1 MRKLIV
7 FLFFLICNEFYSQT
21 TVDLDIIIGK
31 SQNNLVGDSIRLEV
45 NTYKAFKKMEAA
57 AKRDG
62 IYLKIVSAYRG
73 FERQKLI
80 WNNKYEKFTNDFS
93 LEPKKAIS
101 EIIRFSTVP
110 GTSRHHWGTDIDIID
125 GNFPDE
131 ENVLVSEKFEKDGL
145 FYKVKNWL
153 DNNSENFGFYLTY
166 TNDKNRKGFEFEPWH
181 YSYKPVSVKYY
192 RALIKTDLKKI
203 IKSLDIIRKDSEML
217 SLFSVNKSI
226 KNPYFN
232 MVERNISDEYF
243 SLVKKDKGNYNS
255 RQSAPEVF
263 SMNAAFYWYKRD
275 FFDQNHISP
284 VTERTGIFEIKHICF
299 DIDTPLDFTFI
310 EFLIKNNELDF
321 KL

>member
-7 FLFFLICNEFYSQT
+7 FLFFLICNEFYSQA

-31 SQNNLVGDSIRLEV
+31 SQSNLVGDSIRLEV

-93 LEPKKAIS
+93 LEPEKAIS

-131 ENVLVSEKFEKDGL
+131 ENILVSEKFEKDGL
-145 FYKVKNWL
+145 FYKLKNWL

-203 IKSLDIIRKDSEML
+203 IKSLDINGSD
-217 SLFSVNKSI
+217 
-226 KNPYFN
+226 YF
-232 MVERNISDEYF
+232 DESF
-243 SLVKKDKGNYNS
+243 
-255 RQSAPEVF
+255 
-263 SMNAAFYWYKRD
+263 
-275 FFDQNHISP
+275 
-284 VTERTGIFEIKHICF
+284 
-299 DIDTPLDFTFI
+299 IDTYIAENIMDINPDL
-310 EFLIKNNELDF
+310 K
-321 KL
+321 

>member
-7 FLFFLICNEFYSQT
+7 FLFFLICNEFYSQA
-21 TVDLDIIIGK
+21 TVDLEIIIGK
-31 SQNNLVGDSIRLEV
+31 SQSNLVGDSIRLEV

-93 LEPKKAIS
+93 LEPEKAIS

-145 FYKVKNWL
+145 FYKLKNWL

-181 YSYKPVSVKYY
+181 YSYKPVSLKYY

-203 IKSLDIIRKDSEML
+203 IKSLDINGSD
-217 SLFSVNKSI
+217 
-226 KNPYFN
+226 YF
-232 MVERNISDEYF
+232 DESF
-243 SLVKKDKGNYNS
+243 
-255 RQSAPEVF
+255 
-263 SMNAAFYWYKRD
+263 
-275 FFDQNHISP
+275 
-284 VTERTGIFEIKHICF
+284 
-299 DIDTPLDFTFI
+299 IDTYIAENIMDINPDL
-310 EFLIKNNELDF
+310 K
-321 KL
+321 

>member
-1 MRKLIV
+1 MKKLIV
-7 FLFFLICNEFYSQT
+7 FLFFLICNEFYSQA
-21 TVDLDIIIGK
+21 TVDLEIIIGK
-31 SQNNLVGDSIRLEV
+31 SQSNLVGDSIRLEV

-93 LEPKKAIS
+93 LEPEKAIS
-101 EIIRFSTVP
+101 EIIRFSTLP

-145 FYKVKNWL
+145 FYKLKNWL

-203 IKSLDIIRKDSEML
+203 IKSLDINGSDYFDESFIDAYIAENIMD
-217 SLFSVNKSI
+217 I
-226 KNPYFN
+226 NP
-232 MVERNISDEYF
+232 D
-243 SLVKKDKGNYNS
+243 LK
-255 RQSAPEVF
+255 
-263 SMNAAFYWYKRD
+263 
-275 FFDQNHISP
+275 
-284 VTERTGIFEIKHICF
+284 
-299 DIDTPLDFTFI
+299 
-310 EFLIKNNELDF
+310 
-321 KL
+321 

>member
-1 MRKLIV
+1 MKKLIV
-7 FLFFLICNEFYSQT
+7 FLFFLICNEFYSQA
-21 TVDLDIIIGK
+21 TVDLEIIIGK
-31 SQNNLVGDSIRLEV
+31 SQSNLVGDSIRLEV

-93 LEPKKAIS
+93 LEPEKAIS

-145 FYKVKNWL
+145 FYKLKNWL

-181 YSYKPVSVKYY
+181 YSYKPVSIKYY

-203 IKSLDIIRKDSEML
+203 IQNLDINGSD
-217 SLFSVNKSI
+217 
-226 KNPYFN
+226 YF
-232 MVERNISDEYF
+232 DESF
-243 SLVKKDKGNYNS
+243 
-255 RQSAPEVF
+255 
-263 SMNAAFYWYKRD
+263 
-275 FFDQNHISP
+275 
-284 VTERTGIFEIKHICF
+284 
-299 DIDTPLDFTFI
+299 IDTYIAENIMDINPDL
-310 EFLIKNNELDF
+310 K
-321 KL
+321 

>member
-7 FLFFLICNEFYSQT
+7 FLFFLICNEFYSQA

-31 SQNNLVGDSIRLEV
+31 SQSNLVGDSIRLEV

-93 LEPKKAIS
+93 LEPEKAIS

-153 DNNSENFGFYLTY
+153 DNNSENFGFFLTY

-203 IKSLDIIRKDSEML
+203 IKSLDINGSD
-217 SLFSVNKSI
+217 
-226 KNPYFN
+226 YF
-232 MVERNISDEYF
+232 DESF
-243 SLVKKDKGNYNS
+243 
-255 RQSAPEVF
+255 
-263 SMNAAFYWYKRD
+263 
-275 FFDQNHISP
+275 
-284 VTERTGIFEIKHICF
+284 
-299 DIDTPLDFTFI
+299 IDTYIAENIMDINPDL
-310 EFLIKNNELDF
+310 K
-321 KL
+321 

>member
-7 FLFFLICNEFYSQT
+7 SLFFLICNEFYSQA
-21 TVDLDIIIGK
+21 TVDLEIIIGK
-31 SQNNLVGDSIRLEV
+31 SQSNLVGDSIRLEV

-93 LEPKKAIS
+93 LEPEKAIS

-145 FYKVKNWL
+145 FYKLKNWL

-203 IKSLDIIRKDSEML
+203 IKSLDINGSD
-217 SLFSVNKSI
+217 
-226 KNPYFN
+226 YF
-232 MVERNISDEYF
+232 DESF
-243 SLVKKDKGNYNS
+243 
-255 RQSAPEVF
+255 
-263 SMNAAFYWYKRD
+263 
-275 FFDQNHISP
+275 
-284 VTERTGIFEIKHICF
+284 
-299 DIDTPLDFTFI
+299 IDTYIAENIMDINPDL
-310 EFLIKNNELDF
+310 K
-321 KL
+321 

>member
-7 FLFFLICNEFYSQT
+7 FLFFLICNEFYSQA
-21 TVDLDIIIGK
+21 TVDLEIIIGK
-31 SQNNLVGDSIRLEV
+31 SQSNLVGDSIRLEV

-93 LEPKKAIS
+93 LEPEKAIS

-145 FYKVKNWL
+145 FYKLKNWL

-203 IKSLDIIRKDSEML
+203 IKGLDINGSDYFDESFIDAYIAENIMD
-217 SLFSVNKSI
+217 I
-226 KNPYFN
+226 NP
-232 MVERNISDEYF
+232 D
-243 SLVKKDKGNYNS
+243 LK
-255 RQSAPEVF
+255 
-263 SMNAAFYWYKRD
+263 
-275 FFDQNHISP
+275 
-284 VTERTGIFEIKHICF
+284 
-299 DIDTPLDFTFI
+299 
-310 EFLIKNNELDF
+310 
-321 KL
+321 

>member
-7 FLFFLICNEFYSQT
+7 FLFFLICNEFYSQA

-31 SQNNLVGDSIRLEV
+31 SQSNLVGDSIRLEV

-93 LEPKKAIS
+93 LEPEKAIS

-145 FYKVKNWL
+145 FYKLKNWL

-203 IKSLDIIRKDSEML
+203 IKSLDINGSD
-217 SLFSVNKSI
+217 
-226 KNPYFN
+226 YF
-232 MVERNISDEYF
+232 DESF
-243 SLVKKDKGNYNS
+243 
-255 RQSAPEVF
+255 
-263 SMNAAFYWYKRD
+263 
-275 FFDQNHISP
+275 
-284 VTERTGIFEIKHICF
+284 
-299 DIDTPLDFTFI
+299 IDTYIAENIMDINPDL
-310 EFLIKNNELDF
+310 K
-321 KL
+321 

>member
-7 FLFFLICNEFYSQT
+7 FLFFLICNEFYSQA
-21 TVDLDIIIGK
+21 TVDLEIIIGK
-31 SQNNLVGDSIRLEV
+31 SQSNLVGDSIRLEV

-93 LEPKKAIS
+93 LEPEKAIS

-125 GNFPDE
+125 GNFPYE

-145 FYKVKNWL
+145 FYKLKNWL
-153 DNNSENFGFYLTY
+153 DNNSESFGFYLTY

-203 IKSLDIIRKDSEML
+203 IKSLDINGSD
-217 SLFSVNKSI
+217 
-226 KNPYFN
+226 YF
-232 MVERNISDEYF
+232 DESF
-243 SLVKKDKGNYNS
+243 
-255 RQSAPEVF
+255 
-263 SMNAAFYWYKRD
+263 
-275 FFDQNHISP
+275 
-284 VTERTGIFEIKHICF
+284 
-299 DIDTPLDFTFI
+299 IDTYIAENIMDINPDL
-310 EFLIKNNELDF
+310 K
-321 KL
+321 

>member
-7 FLFFLICNEFYSQT
+7 FLFFLICNEFYSQA
-21 TVDLDIIIGK
+21 TVDLDVIIGK
-31 SQNNLVGDSIRLEV
+31 SQSNLVGDSIRLEV

-93 LEPKKAIS
+93 LEPEKAIS

-145 FYKVKNWL
+145 FYKLKNWL

-203 IKSLDIIRKDSEML
+203 IKSLDINGSD
-217 SLFSVNKSI
+217 
-226 KNPYFN
+226 YF
-232 MVERNISDEYF
+232 DESF
-243 SLVKKDKGNYNS
+243 
-255 RQSAPEVF
+255 
-263 SMNAAFYWYKRD
+263 
-275 FFDQNHISP
+275 
-284 VTERTGIFEIKHICF
+284 
-299 DIDTPLDFTFI
+299 IDTYIAENIMDINPDL
-310 EFLIKNNELDF
+310 K
-321 KL
+321 

>member
-7 FLFFLICNEFYSQT
+7 FLFFLICNEFYSQA

-31 SQNNLVGDSIRLEV
+31 SQSNLVGDSIRLEV

-57 AKRDG
+57 ARRDG

-93 LEPKKAIS
+93 LEPEKAIS

-145 FYKVKNWL
+145 FYKVKKWL

-203 IKSLDIIRKDSEML
+203 IKSLDINGSDYFDESFIDAYIAENIMD
-217 SLFSVNKSI
+217 I
-226 KNPYFN
+226 NP
-232 MVERNISDEYF
+232 D
-243 SLVKKDKGNYNS
+243 LK
-255 RQSAPEVF
+255 
-263 SMNAAFYWYKRD
+263 
-275 FFDQNHISP
+275 
-284 VTERTGIFEIKHICF
+284 
-299 DIDTPLDFTFI
+299 
-310 EFLIKNNELDF
+310 
-321 KL
+321 

>member
-7 FLFFLICNEFYSQT
+7 FLFFLICNEFYSQA
-21 TVDLDIIIGK
+21 TVDLEIIIGK
-31 SQNNLVGDSIRLEV
+31 SQTNLVGDSIRLEV

-93 LEPKKAIS
+93 LEPEKAIS

-125 GNFPDE
+125 GNFPYE

-145 FYKVKNWL
+145 FYKLKNWL

-203 IKSLDIIRKDSEML
+203 IKSLDINGSD
-217 SLFSVNKSI
+217 
-226 KNPYFN
+226 YF
-232 MVERNISDEYF
+232 DESF
-243 SLVKKDKGNYNS
+243 
-255 RQSAPEVF
+255 
-263 SMNAAFYWYKRD
+263 
-275 FFDQNHISP
+275 
-284 VTERTGIFEIKHICF
+284 
-299 DIDTPLDFTFI
+299 IDTYIAENIMDINPDL
-310 EFLIKNNELDF
+310 K
-321 KL
+321 

>member
-1 MRKLIV
+1 MKKLIV
-7 FLFFLICNEFYSQT
+7 FLFFLICNEFYSQA

-31 SQNNLVGDSIRLEV
+31 SQSNLVGDSIRLEV

-57 AKRDG
+57 ARRDG

-93 LEPKKAIS
+93 LEPEKAIS
-101 EIIRFSTVP
+101 EIIRFSTLP

-203 IKSLDIIRKDSEML
+203 IKSLDINGSD
-217 SLFSVNKSI
+217 
-226 KNPYFN
+226 YF
-232 MVERNISDEYF
+232 DESF
-243 SLVKKDKGNYNS
+243 
-255 RQSAPEVF
+255 
-263 SMNAAFYWYKRD
+263 
-275 FFDQNHISP
+275 
-284 VTERTGIFEIKHICF
+284 
-299 DIDTPLDFTFI
+299 IDTYIAENIMDINPDL
-310 EFLIKNNELDF
+310 K
-321 KL
+321 

>member
-7 FLFFLICNEFYSQT
+7 FLFFLICNEFYSQA
-21 TVDLDIIIGK
+21 TVDLNVIIGK
-31 SQNNLVGDSIRLEV
+31 SQSNLVGDSIRLEV

-93 LEPKKAIS
+93 LEPEKAIS

-145 FYKVKNWL
+145 FYKLKNWL

-181 YSYKPVSVKYY
+181 YSYKPVSIKYY

-203 IKSLDIIRKDSEML
+203 IQNLDINGSD
-217 SLFSVNKSI
+217 
-226 KNPYFN
+226 YF
-232 MVERNISDEYF
+232 DESF
-243 SLVKKDKGNYNS
+243 
-255 RQSAPEVF
+255 
-263 SMNAAFYWYKRD
+263 
-275 FFDQNHISP
+275 
-284 VTERTGIFEIKHICF
+284 
-299 DIDTPLDFTFI
+299 IDTYIAENIMDINPDL
-310 EFLIKNNELDF
+310 K
-321 KL
+321 

>member
-7 FLFFLICNEFYSQT
+7 FLFFLICNEFYSQS
-21 TVDLDIIIGK
+21 TVDLEIIIGK
-31 SQNNLVGDSIRLEV
+31 SQSNLVGDSIRLEV

-93 LEPKKAIS
+93 LEPEKAIS

-145 FYKVKNWL
+145 FYKLKNWL

-203 IKSLDIIRKDSEML
+203 IKSLDINGSDYFDESFIDAYIAENIMD
-217 SLFSVNKSI
+217 I
-226 KNPYFN
+226 NP
-232 MVERNISDEYF
+232 D
-243 SLVKKDKGNYNS
+243 LK
-255 RQSAPEVF
+255 
-263 SMNAAFYWYKRD
+263 
-275 FFDQNHISP
+275 
-284 VTERTGIFEIKHICF
+284 
-299 DIDTPLDFTFI
+299 
-310 EFLIKNNELDF
+310 
-321 KL
+321 

>member
-7 FLFFLICNEFYSQT
+7 FLFFLICNEFYSQA
-21 TVDLDIIIGK
+21 TVDLEIIIGK
-31 SQNNLVGDSIRLEV
+31 SQSNLVGDSIRLEV

-93 LEPKKAIS
+93 LEPEKAIS

-153 DNNSENFGFYLTY
+153 DNNSKNFGFYLTY

-192 RALIKTDLKKI
+192 RALIRTDLKKI
-203 IKSLDIIRKDSEML
+203 IKSLDINGSD
-217 SLFSVNKSI
+217 
-226 KNPYFN
+226 YF
-232 MVERNISDEYF
+232 DESF
-243 SLVKKDKGNYNS
+243 
-255 RQSAPEVF
+255 
-263 SMNAAFYWYKRD
+263 
-275 FFDQNHISP
+275 
-284 VTERTGIFEIKHICF
+284 
-299 DIDTPLDFTFI
+299 IDTYIAENIMDINPDL
-310 EFLIKNNELDF
+310 K
-321 KL
+321 

>member
-31 SQNNLVGDSIRLEV
+31 SQSNLVGDSIRLEV

-93 LEPKKAIS
+93 LEPEKAIS

-153 DNNSENFGFYLTY
+153 DNNSKNFGFYLTY

-203 IKSLDIIRKDSEML
+203 IKGLDINGSDYFDESFIDAYIAENIMD
-217 SLFSVNKSI
+217 I
-226 KNPYFN
+226 NP
-232 MVERNISDEYF
+232 D
-243 SLVKKDKGNYNS
+243 LK
-255 RQSAPEVF
+255 
-263 SMNAAFYWYKRD
+263 
-275 FFDQNHISP
+275 
-284 VTERTGIFEIKHICF
+284 
-299 DIDTPLDFTFI
+299 
-310 EFLIKNNELDF
+310 
-321 KL
+321 

>member
-7 FLFFLICNEFYSQT
+7 FLFFLICNEFYSQA
-21 TVDLDIIIGK
+21 TVDLDVIIGK
-31 SQNNLVGDSIRLEV
+31 SQSNLVGDSIRLEV

-93 LEPKKAIS
+93 LEPEKAIS

-181 YSYKPVSVKYY
+181 YSYKPVSLKYY
-192 RALIKTDLKKI
+192 KALIKMDLKKI
-203 IKSLDIIRKDSEML
+203 IKSLDINGSD
-217 SLFSVNKSI
+217 
-226 KNPYFN
+226 YF
-232 MVERNISDEYF
+232 DESF
-243 SLVKKDKGNYNS
+243 
-255 RQSAPEVF
+255 
-263 SMNAAFYWYKRD
+263 
-275 FFDQNHISP
+275 
-284 VTERTGIFEIKHICF
+284 
-299 DIDTPLDFTFI
+299 IDTYIAENIMDINPDL
-310 EFLIKNNELDF
+310 K
-321 KL
+321 

>member
-1 MRKLIV
+1 MKKLIV
-7 FLFFLICNEFYSQT
+7 FLFFLICNEFYSQA
-21 TVDLDIIIGK
+21 TVDLEIIIGK
-31 SQNNLVGDSIRLEV
+31 SQSNLVGDSIRLEV

-93 LEPKKAIS
+93 LEPEKAIS

-145 FYKVKNWL
+145 FYNMKNWL

-203 IKSLDIIRKDSEML
+203 IKSLDINGSD
-217 SLFSVNKSI
+217 
-226 KNPYFN
+226 YF
-232 MVERNISDEYF
+232 DESF
-243 SLVKKDKGNYNS
+243 
-255 RQSAPEVF
+255 
-263 SMNAAFYWYKRD
+263 
-275 FFDQNHISP
+275 
-284 VTERTGIFEIKHICF
+284 
-299 DIDTPLDFTFI
+299 IDTYIAENIMDINPDL
-310 EFLIKNNELDF
+310 K
-321 KL
+321 

>member
-7 FLFFLICNEFYSQT
+7 FLFFLICNEFYSQA
-21 TVDLDIIIGK
+21 TVDLEIIIGK
-31 SQNNLVGDSIRLEV
+31 SQSNLVGDSIRLEV

-93 LEPKKAIS
+93 LEPEKAIS

-153 DNNSENFGFYLTY
+153 DNNSKNFGFYLTY

-203 IKSLDIIRKDSEML
+203 IKGLDINGSD
-217 SLFSVNKSI
+217 
-226 KNPYFN
+226 YF
-232 MVERNISDEYF
+232 DESF
-243 SLVKKDKGNYNS
+243 
-255 RQSAPEVF
+255 
-263 SMNAAFYWYKRD
+263 
-275 FFDQNHISP
+275 
-284 VTERTGIFEIKHICF
+284 
-299 DIDTPLDFTFI
+299 IDTYIAENIMDINPDL
-310 EFLIKNNELDF
+310 K
-321 KL
+321 

>member
-7 FLFFLICNEFYSQT
+7 FLFFLICNEFYSQA

-31 SQNNLVGDSIRLEV
+31 SQSNLVGDSIRLEV

-93 LEPKKAIS
+93 LEPEKAIS

-125 GNFPDE
+125 GNFPYE

-192 RALIKTDLKKI
+192 RALIKTDLKKV
-203 IKSLDIIRKDSEML
+203 IKSLDINGSD
-217 SLFSVNKSI
+217 
-226 KNPYFN
+226 YF
-232 MVERNISDEYF
+232 DESF
-243 SLVKKDKGNYNS
+243 
-255 RQSAPEVF
+255 
-263 SMNAAFYWYKRD
+263 
-275 FFDQNHISP
+275 
-284 VTERTGIFEIKHICF
+284 
-299 DIDTPLDFTFI
+299 IDTYIAENIMDINPDL
-310 EFLIKNNELDF
+310 K
-321 KL
+321 

>member
-7 FLFFLICNEFYSQT
+7 FLFFLICNEFYSQA
-21 TVDLDIIIGK
+21 TVDLDVIIGK
-31 SQNNLVGDSIRLEV
+31 SQSNLVGDSIRLEV

-93 LEPKKAIS
+93 LEPEKAIS

-145 FYKVKNWL
+145 FYKVKKWL

-181 YSYKPVSVKYY
+181 YSYKPVSLKYY

-203 IKSLDIIRKDSEML
+203 IKSLDINGSD
-217 SLFSVNKSI
+217 
-226 KNPYFN
+226 YF
-232 MVERNISDEYF
+232 DESF
-243 SLVKKDKGNYNS
+243 
-255 RQSAPEVF
+255 
-263 SMNAAFYWYKRD
+263 
-275 FFDQNHISP
+275 
-284 VTERTGIFEIKHICF
+284 
-299 DIDTPLDFTFI
+299 IDTYIAENIMDINPDL
-310 EFLIKNNELDF
+310 K
-321 KL
+321 

>member
-7 FLFFLICNEFYSQT
+7 FLFFLICNEFYSQA
-21 TVDLDIIIGK
+21 TVDLDVIIGK
-31 SQNNLVGDSIRLEV
+31 SQTNLVGDSIRLEF

-93 LEPKKAIS
+93 LEPEKAIS

-145 FYKVKNWL
+145 FYKLKNWL

-203 IKSLDIIRKDSEML
+203 IKSLDINGSD
-217 SLFSVNKSI
+217 
-226 KNPYFN
+226 YF
-232 MVERNISDEYF
+232 DESF
-243 SLVKKDKGNYNS
+243 
-255 RQSAPEVF
+255 
-263 SMNAAFYWYKRD
+263 
-275 FFDQNHISP
+275 
-284 VTERTGIFEIKHICF
+284 
-299 DIDTPLDFTFI
+299 IDTYIAENIMDINPDL
-310 EFLIKNNELDF
+310 K
-321 KL
+321 

>member
-7 FLFFLICNEFYSQT
+7 FLFFLICNEFYSQA
-21 TVDLDIIIGK
+21 TVDLEIIIGK
-31 SQNNLVGDSIRLEV
+31 SQSNLVGDSIRLEV

-93 LEPKKAIS
+93 LEPEKAIS

-181 YSYKPVSVKYY
+181 YSYKPVSIKYY

-203 IKSLDIIRKDSEML
+203 IQNLDINGSDYFDESFIDAYIAENIMD
-217 SLFSVNKSI
+217 I
-226 KNPYFN
+226 NP
-232 MVERNISDEYF
+232 D
-243 SLVKKDKGNYNS
+243 LK
-255 RQSAPEVF
+255 
-263 SMNAAFYWYKRD
+263 
-275 FFDQNHISP
+275 
-284 VTERTGIFEIKHICF
+284 
-299 DIDTPLDFTFI
+299 
-310 EFLIKNNELDF
+310 
-321 KL
+321 

>member
-1 MRKLIV
+1 MY
-7 FLFFLICNEFYSQT
+7 FYFFLICNEFYSQS
-21 TVDLDIIIGK
+21 TVDLEIIIGK
-31 SQNNLVGDSIRLEV
+31 SQSNLVGDSIRLEV

-93 LEPKKAIS
+93 LEPEKAIS

-145 FYKVKNWL
+145 FYKLKNWL

-203 IKSLDIIRKDSEML
+203 IKSLDINGSD
-217 SLFSVNKSI
+217 
-226 KNPYFN
+226 YF
-232 MVERNISDEYF
+232 DESF
-243 SLVKKDKGNYNS
+243 
-255 RQSAPEVF
+255 
-263 SMNAAFYWYKRD
+263 
-275 FFDQNHISP
+275 
-284 VTERTGIFEIKHICF
+284 
-299 DIDTPLDFTFI
+299 IDTYIAENIMDINPDL
-310 EFLIKNNELDF
+310 K
-321 KL
+321 

>member
-93 LEPKKAIS
+93 LEPEKAIS

-203 IKSLDIIRKDSEML
+203 IKSLDINGSD
-217 SLFSVNKSI
+217 
-226 KNPYFN
+226 YF
-232 MVERNISDEYF
+232 DESF
-243 SLVKKDKGNYNS
+243 
-255 RQSAPEVF
+255 
-263 SMNAAFYWYKRD
+263 
-275 FFDQNHISP
+275 
-284 VTERTGIFEIKHICF
+284 
-299 DIDTPLDFTFI
+299 IDTYIAENIMDINPDL
-310 EFLIKNNELDF
+310 K
-321 KL
+321 

>member
-7 FLFFLICNEFYSQT
+7 FLFFLICNEFYSQA

-31 SQNNLVGDSIRLEV
+31 SQSNLVGDSIRLEV

-93 LEPKKAIS
+93 LEPEKAIS

-125 GNFPDE
+125 GNFSDE

-145 FYKVKNWL
+145 FHKLKNWL

-203 IKSLDIIRKDSEML
+203 IKSLDINGSD
-217 SLFSVNKSI
+217 
-226 KNPYFN
+226 YF
-232 MVERNISDEYF
+232 DESF
-243 SLVKKDKGNYNS
+243 
-255 RQSAPEVF
+255 
-263 SMNAAFYWYKRD
+263 
-275 FFDQNHISP
+275 
-284 VTERTGIFEIKHICF
+284 
-299 DIDTPLDFTFI
+299 IDTYIAENIMDINPDL
-310 EFLIKNNELDF
+310 K
-321 KL
+321 

>member
-7 FLFFLICNEFYSQT
+7 FLFFLICNEFYSQA
-21 TVDLDIIIGK
+21 TVDLDVIIGK
-31 SQNNLVGDSIRLEV
+31 SQSNLVGDSIRLEF

-93 LEPKKAIS
+93 LEPEKAIS

-131 ENVLVSEKFEKDGL
+131 ENVLVSEKFEKDCL

-203 IKSLDIIRKDSEML
+203 IKSLDINGSDYFDESFIDSYIAENIMD
-217 SLFSVNKSI
+217 I
-226 KNPYFN
+226 NP
-232 MVERNISDEYF
+232 D
-243 SLVKKDKGNYNS
+243 LK
-255 RQSAPEVF
+255 
-263 SMNAAFYWYKRD
+263 
-275 FFDQNHISP
+275 
-284 VTERTGIFEIKHICF
+284 
-299 DIDTPLDFTFI
+299 
-310 EFLIKNNELDF
+310 
-321 KL
+321 

>member
-7 FLFFLICNEFYSQT
+7 FLFFLICNEFYSQS
-21 TVDLDIIIGK
+21 TVDLEIIIGK
-31 SQNNLVGDSIRLEV
+31 SQSNLVGDSIRLEV

-62 IYLKIVSAYRG
+62 IHLKIVSAYRG

-93 LEPKKAIS
+93 LEPEKAIS

-145 FYKVKNWL
+145 FYKLKNWL

-203 IKSLDIIRKDSEML
+203 IKSLDINGSD
-217 SLFSVNKSI
+217 
-226 KNPYFN
+226 YF
-232 MVERNISDEYF
+232 DESF
-243 SLVKKDKGNYNS
+243 
-255 RQSAPEVF
+255 
-263 SMNAAFYWYKRD
+263 
-275 FFDQNHISP
+275 
-284 VTERTGIFEIKHICF
+284 
-299 DIDTPLDFTFI
+299 IDTYIAENIMDINPDL
-310 EFLIKNNELDF
+310 K
-321 KL
+321 

>member
-7 FLFFLICNEFYSQT
+7 FLFFLICNEFYSQA
-21 TVDLDIIIGK
+21 TVDLEIIIGK
-31 SQNNLVGDSIRLEV
+31 SQSNIVGDSIRLEV

-93 LEPKKAIS
+93 LEPEKAIS

-145 FYKVKNWL
+145 FYKLKNWL

-192 RALIKTDLKKI
+192 RALIKADLKKI
-203 IKSLDIIRKDSEML
+203 IKSLDINGSD
-217 SLFSVNKSI
+217 
-226 KNPYFN
+226 YF
-232 MVERNISDEYF
+232 DESF
-243 SLVKKDKGNYNS
+243 
-255 RQSAPEVF
+255 
-263 SMNAAFYWYKRD
+263 
-275 FFDQNHISP
+275 
-284 VTERTGIFEIKHICF
+284 
-299 DIDTPLDFTFI
+299 IDTYIAENIMDINPDL
-310 EFLIKNNELDF
+310 K
-321 KL
+321 

>member
-21 TVDLDIIIGK
+21 TVDLEIIIGK
-31 SQNNLVGDSIRLEV
+31 SQSNLVGDSIRLEV

-93 LEPKKAIS
+93 LEPEKAIS

-203 IKSLDIIRKDSEML
+203 IKSLDINGSD
-217 SLFSVNKSI
+217 
-226 KNPYFN
+226 YF
-232 MVERNISDEYF
+232 DESF
-243 SLVKKDKGNYNS
+243 
-255 RQSAPEVF
+255 
-263 SMNAAFYWYKRD
+263 
-275 FFDQNHISP
+275 
-284 VTERTGIFEIKHICF
+284 
-299 DIDTPLDFTFI
+299 IDTYIAENIMDINPDL
-310 EFLIKNNELDF
+310 K
-321 KL
+321 

>member
-7 FLFFLICNEFYSQT
+7 FLFFLICNEFYSQA
-21 TVDLDIIIGK
+21 TVDLEIIIGK
-31 SQNNLVGDSIRLEV
+31 SQSNLVGDSIRLEF

-93 LEPKKAIS
+93 LEPEKAIS

-145 FYKVKNWL
+145 FYKLKNWL

-203 IKSLDIIRKDSEML
+203 IKSLDIDGSD
-217 SLFSVNKSI
+217 
-226 KNPYFN
+226 YF
-232 MVERNISDEYF
+232 DESF
-243 SLVKKDKGNYNS
+243 
-255 RQSAPEVF
+255 
-263 SMNAAFYWYKRD
+263 
-275 FFDQNHISP
+275 
-284 VTERTGIFEIKHICF
+284 
-299 DIDTPLDFTFI
+299 IDTYIAENIMDINPDL
-310 EFLIKNNELDF
+310 K
-321 KL
+321 

>member
-7 FLFFLICNEFYSQT
+7 FLFFLICNEFYSQA
-21 TVDLDIIIGK
+21 TVDLEIIIGK
-31 SQNNLVGDSIRLEV
+31 SQTNLVGDSIRLEV

-93 LEPKKAIS
+93 LEPEKAIS

-192 RALIKTDLKKI
+192 RALIKMDLKKI
-203 IKSLDIIRKDSEML
+203 IKSLDINGSD
-217 SLFSVNKSI
+217 
-226 KNPYFN
+226 YF
-232 MVERNISDEYF
+232 DESF
-243 SLVKKDKGNYNS
+243 
-255 RQSAPEVF
+255 
-263 SMNAAFYWYKRD
+263 
-275 FFDQNHISP
+275 
-284 VTERTGIFEIKHICF
+284 
-299 DIDTPLDFTFI
+299 IDTYIAENIMDINPDL
-310 EFLIKNNELDF
+310 K
-321 KL
+321 

>member
-93 LEPKKAIS
+93 LEPEKAIS

-145 FYKVKNWL
+145 FYKLKNWL

-181 YSYKPVSVKYY
+181 YSYKPVSIKYY

-203 IKSLDIIRKDSEML
+203 IKSLDINGSDYFDESFIDAYIAENIMD
-217 SLFSVNKSI
+217 I
-226 KNPYFN
+226 NP
-232 MVERNISDEYF
+232 D
-243 SLVKKDKGNYNS
+243 LK
-255 RQSAPEVF
+255 
-263 SMNAAFYWYKRD
+263 
-275 FFDQNHISP
+275 
-284 VTERTGIFEIKHICF
+284 
-299 DIDTPLDFTFI
+299 
-310 EFLIKNNELDF
+310 
-321 KL
+321 

>member
-7 FLFFLICNEFYSQT
+7 FLFFLICNKFYSQT

-31 SQNNLVGDSIRLEV
+31 SQSNLVGDSIRLEV

-93 LEPKKAIS
+93 LEPEKAIS

-203 IKSLDIIRKDSEML
+203 IKSLDINGSD
-217 SLFSVNKSI
+217 
-226 KNPYFN
+226 YF
-232 MVERNISDEYF
+232 DESF
-243 SLVKKDKGNYNS
+243 
-255 RQSAPEVF
+255 
-263 SMNAAFYWYKRD
+263 
-275 FFDQNHISP
+275 
-284 VTERTGIFEIKHICF
+284 
-299 DIDTPLDFTFI
+299 IDTYIAENIMDINPDL
-310 EFLIKNNELDF
+310 K
-321 KL
+321 

>member
-7 FLFFLICNEFYSQT
+7 FLFFLICNEFYSQA
-21 TVDLDIIIGK
+21 TVDLEIIIGK
-31 SQNNLVGDSIRLEV
+31 SQSNLVGDSIRLEV

-93 LEPKKAIS
+93 LEPEKAIS

-145 FYKVKNWL
+145 FYKLKNWL

-203 IKSLDIIRKDSEML
+203 IKSLDINGSDYFDESFIDAYIAENIMD
-217 SLFSVNKSI
+217 I
-226 KNPYFN
+226 NP
-232 MVERNISDEYF
+232 D
-243 SLVKKDKGNYNS
+243 LK
-255 RQSAPEVF
+255 
-263 SMNAAFYWYKRD
+263 
-275 FFDQNHISP
+275 
-284 VTERTGIFEIKHICF
+284 
-299 DIDTPLDFTFI
+299 
-310 EFLIKNNELDF
+310 
-321 KL
+321 

>member
-7 FLFFLICNEFYSQT
+7 FLFFLICNEFYSQA
-21 TVDLDIIIGK
+21 TVDLNVIIGK
-31 SQNNLVGDSIRLEV
+31 SQSNLVGDSIRLEV

-93 LEPKKAIS
+93 LEPEKAIS

-145 FYKVKNWL
+145 FYKLKNWL

-203 IKSLDIIRKDSEML
+203 IKSLDINGSD
-217 SLFSVNKSI
+217 
-226 KNPYFN
+226 YF
-232 MVERNISDEYF
+232 DESF
-243 SLVKKDKGNYNS
+243 
-255 RQSAPEVF
+255 
-263 SMNAAFYWYKRD
+263 
-275 FFDQNHISP
+275 
-284 VTERTGIFEIKHICF
+284 
-299 DIDTPLDFTFI
+299 IDTYIAENIMDINPDL
-310 EFLIKNNELDF
+310 K
-321 KL
+321 

>member
-1 MRKLIV
+1 MMRKLIV
-7 FLFFLICNEFYSQT
+7 FLFFLICNEFYSQA
-21 TVDLDIIIGK
+21 TVDLDVIIGK
-31 SQNNLVGDSIRLEV
+31 SQSNLVGDSIRLEV

-93 LEPKKAIS
+93 LEPEKAIS

-125 GNFPDE
+125 GNFPYE

-145 FYKVKNWL
+145 FYKLKNWL

-203 IKSLDIIRKDSEML
+203 IKSLDINGSD
-217 SLFSVNKSI
+217 
-226 KNPYFN
+226 YF
-232 MVERNISDEYF
+232 DESF
-243 SLVKKDKGNYNS
+243 
-255 RQSAPEVF
+255 
-263 SMNAAFYWYKRD
+263 
-275 FFDQNHISP
+275 
-284 VTERTGIFEIKHICF
+284 
-299 DIDTPLDFTFI
+299 IDTYIAENIMDINPDL
-310 EFLIKNNELDF
+310 K
-321 KL
+321 